1 MNAFS
6 KLLHGFLC
14 CLCVV
19 WGAQAAQAVDK
30 ALAPVL
36 VGLDGEFGREGAT
49 SAQSI
54 ELGLRAAILQINAA
68 GGVLGGRAV
77 ELVTRDNRE
86 ILARSVANTAEFAAM
101 PDLVAVFAG
110 RSSPLIL
117 AQVQA
122 VHAAKL
128 PYMVPWAAADAII
141 DNGMQPNYIFRLSLR
156 DSLAMPKLLHSA
168 QLRGFDKV
176 GLLLLNTSFG
186 NSNLAAA
193 EKYMR
198 SVKNQKI
205 VGVDWFNLRDTT
217 LIRQYKKLTDA
228 GAKAVLLSANY
239 EDAAVLVREEAALPP
254 DQRVPIISHWGVS
267 SGTFVKQAG
276 VALQDVD
283 FSVIQTFSFFS
294 ADKQQLA
301 HFMKSAAQI
310 SGVQRV
316 EDIEAPPGAA
326 HAYDLMHILA
336 KAIQLAGSTERSA
349 IRDALEK
356 VPEHRGLLKL
366 YKPPFTPTRHEALGP
381 GELLMARYSREG
393 VLVPA
398 QK

>member
-1 MNAFS
+1 MKTFS
-6 KLLHGFLC
+6 TLLYRVFC
-14 CLCVV
+14 CLCLL
-19 WGAQAAQAVDK
+19 WGAPAVQAADK
-30 ALAPVL
+30 ALAPVR

-54 ELGLRAAILQINAA
+54 ELGLRAAIAQINAA

-77 ELVTRDNRE
+77 ELVSRDNRE

-122 VHAAKL
+122 VHAAQL
-128 PYMVPWAAADAII
+128 PYMVPWAAADSII
-141 DNGMQPNYIFRLSLR
+141 DNGMQPNYMFRLSLK
-156 DSLAMPKLLHSA
+156 DSLAMPRLLQSA
-168 QLRGFDKV
+168 QRRGFDKV

-186 NSNLAAA
+186 SSNLAAA

-205 VGVDWFNLRDTT
+205 VGVDWFNLRDAS

-239 EDAAVLVREEAALPP
+239 EDAAVLVREVAALPP
-254 DQRVPIISHWGVS
+254 GERVPIISHWGVT

-276 VALQDVD
+276 AALQDVD

-301 HFMKSAAQI
+301 RFMKSAAQV

-316 EDIEAPPGAA
+316 EDIQAPSGAA

-336 KAIQLAGSTERSA
+336 RAIELAGSTERSA

-356 VPEHRGLLKL
+356 VSEHRGLLKL
-366 YKPPFTPTRHEALGP
+366 YKPPFAPTRHEALGP

>member
-6 KLLHGFLC
+6 KLFCRVFC
-14 CLCVV
+14 CLCVL
-19 WGAQAAQAVDK
+19 WGALAAQAADK
-30 ALAPVL
+30 PPVL

-77 ELVTRDNRE
+77 ELVSRDNRE
-86 ILARSVANTAEFAAM
+86 ILARSVANTAEFSAM

-117 AQVQA
+117 AQIQA

-128 PYMVPWAAADAII
+128 PYLVPWAAADSII
-141 DNGMQPNYIFRLSLR
+141 DNGMQPNYVFRLSLQ
-156 DSLAMPKLLHSA
+156 DSLAMPRLLQSA
-168 QLRGFDKV
+168 QRRGFDKV

-198 SVKNQKI
+198 NVKNQKI
-205 VGVDWFNLRDTT
+205 VGVDWFNLRDTS

-239 EDAAVLVREEAALPP
+239 EDAAVLVREVAALPP
-254 DQRVPIISHWGVS
+254 GERVPVISHWGVT

-301 HFMKSAAQI
+301 RFMKSAAQI

-316 EDIEAPPGAA
+316 EDIEAPLGAA

-336 KAIQLAGSTERSA
+336 RAIQLAGSTERSA

-366 YKPPFTPTRHEALGP
+366 YKPPFTPARHEALGP